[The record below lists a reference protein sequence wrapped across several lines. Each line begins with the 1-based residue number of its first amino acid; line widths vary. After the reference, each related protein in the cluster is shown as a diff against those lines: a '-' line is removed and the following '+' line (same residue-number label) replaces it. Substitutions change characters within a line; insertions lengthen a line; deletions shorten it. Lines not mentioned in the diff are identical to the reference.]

1 MFGQLGNGD
10 TNNIGDES
18 NEMGDNLREI
28 DLGTG
33 FTPMQVMLG
42 GYHTCALSTT
52 KKAKC
57 WGSNTKGELGYG
69 HTNHTGD
76 QPNEMGDNLL
86 EIDLGSN
93 FTPMEIVG
101 GWVHVCALSTTN
113 TIKCF
118 GSNGGGQLGYG
129 DTNNR
134 GDGANEMGDSLLEID
149 LGSNFTAM
157 QIIGGWRYTCALST
171 ENKVKC
177 WGYNQY
183 GLGYEDSE
191 ARGDGPNEMGDN
203 LPEIDLGPGFMTM
216 QIAAGN
222 RHTCALSTANEVKCW
237 GFATNG
243 ELGTGYSHKGDNP
256 GEMGVN
262 LPVTNLGSNFTPM
275 QIAVGYAHNC
285 ALSTTRTVKCWGNNN
300 WQELG
305 TSDTTDRGKY
315 VSQMG
320 NNLLELDL
328 GAYNFVPI
336 QVFAG
341 DDNSCALSTNGT
353 VKCWGSNF
361 YGQSGSGTTE
371 NTFNKMGTSLHV
383 TELGSNFI
391 TKQISP
397 GRQFTCVVSTTN
409 KVKCFGDNDYGTLGY
424 GDKTDRGRSRYDMG
438 DSLPEVDL
446 GYFGTTPPTAAPST
460 AAPTSNPITANPSS
474 GPTTAAPT
482 SNPTTIT
489 REPSVVPTTGD
500 PTSSPSRY
508 PTTGNP
514 TSTPSRNPTT
524 GDPTSSPSREPTT
537 GD

>member
-1 MFGQLGNGD
+1 
-10 TNNIGDES
+10 
-18 NEMGDNLREI
+18 
-28 DLGTG
+28 
-33 FTPMQVMLG
+33 
-42 GYHTCALSTT
+42 
-52 KKAKC
+52 
-57 WGSNTKGELGYG
+57 
-69 HTNHTGD
+69 
-76 QPNEMGDNLL
+76 
-86 EIDLGSN
+86 
-93 FTPMEIVG
+93 
-101 GWVHVCALSTTN
+101 
-113 TIKCF
+113 
-118 GSNGGGQLGYG
+118 
-129 DTNNR
+129 
-134 GDGANEMGDSLLEID
+134 
-149 LGSNFTAM
+149 
-157 QIIGGWRYTCALST
+157 
-171 ENKVKC
+171 
-177 WGYNQY
+177 
-183 GLGYEDSE
+183 
-191 ARGDGPNEMGDN
+191 
-203 LPEIDLGPGFMTM
+203 M

-315 VSQMG
+315 LSQMG

-409 KVKCFGDNDYGTLGY
+409 KVKCFGDNGYGTLGY

-446 GYFGTTPPTAAPST
+446 GYFGTTPPTAAPS
-460 AAPTSNPITANPSS
+460 TANPSS

-508 PTTGNP
+508 PTTGDPTSSPSRYPTTGNP

-524 GDPTSSPSREPTT
+524 GDPTSSPSRYPTT
-537 GD
+537 GDPTSSPSRYPTTGNPTSTPSRNPTTGDPTPSPSRYPITGDPTSLPSRYPTTGDPTSSPSRY